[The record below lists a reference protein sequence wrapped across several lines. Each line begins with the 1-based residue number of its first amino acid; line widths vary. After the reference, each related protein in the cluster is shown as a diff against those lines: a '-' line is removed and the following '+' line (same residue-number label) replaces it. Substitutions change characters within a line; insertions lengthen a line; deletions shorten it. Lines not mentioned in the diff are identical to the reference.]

1 MSNVTINSLPTA
13 STIDATNDL
22 LPIYTNSLT
31 ATQAISRNTYLNLS
45 SQPVGLTDSQTLTNK
60 TLTSPTINGATLSGT
75 LSGTY
80 TIGGTP
86 TYPSSVTQNTV
97 SQTLTNKTL
106 TSPTITSPTITN
118 ATLSADTI
126 TGFTTSNSGTIYG
139 LGVVSGILT
148 TANTVSNTAL
158 SNTGTFGSAWSYTSF
173 TPTISNFTLGNAT
186 FTAKYGQIGKLVNF
200 YITITLGTTSV
211 VGTGPVL
218 TLPVAK
224 STGQNG
230 AIGMISYSNGTFVY
244 NGVIGAFGVLLVYNS
259 AATYTNQNSIS
270 ATTPFTWAA
279 TNILTINGTYEAA

>member
-1 MSNVTINSLPTA
+1 MANITINSLPTA

-86 TYPSSVTQNTV
+86 TFPNSVILTTG
-97 SQTLTNKTL
+97 SQSLDSKTLTN
-106 TSPTITSPTITN
+106 STITSPVITN

-139 LGVVSGILT
+139 LGVVSGVLT
-148 TANTVSNTAL
+148 TANTVSNATL

-186 FTAKYGQIGKLVNF
+186 ITAKYGQIGKIVNF

-211 VGTGPVL
+211 VGTSPVL
-218 TLPVAK
+218 TLPVTK

-230 AIGMISYSNGTFVY
+230 NIGSTTYYNGTNVY
-244 NGVIGAFGVLLVYNS
+244 NGVVASGGNLLVFNAS
-259 AATYTNQNSIS
+259 ATYTVQNSVT

-279 TNILTINGTYEAA
+279 TNSLTINGTYEAA